1 MASSN
6 LQNLLVPLALMAPPT
21 VALQVG
27 GLEIPLDNSVSVA
40 VMLILSFLTLVAV
53 QHLRATSN
61 VAKAVAASKPSIA
74 EPKTVPKHTPAPK
87 KQRKKTP
94 ASKKRLSKSSSLNKV
109 VKVTFEGSFGL
120 RIECGTR
127 GNVFVSGFVDKNVDL
142 RIQRGM
148 YITYLNKTKVPE
160 IRKIDDMVRLINE
173 EKCHGPVTVTFER
186 VANF

>member
-1 MASSN
+1 M
-6 LQNLLVPLALMAPPT
+6 QNLLAFLALIIPST
-21 VALQVG
+21 TALRAG
-27 GLEIPLDNSVSVA
+27 SLEIPMDNSVAVA
-40 VMLILSFLTLVAV
+40 VMLILSFLTLVAL
-53 QHLRATSN
+53 QHLNATSN
-61 VAKAVAASKPSIA
+61 VTKAVAASKATKA
-74 EPKTVPKHTPAPK
+74 ESKPLPKHTSASK
-87 KQRKKTP
+87 KPRKKTP
-94 ASKKRLSKSSSLNKV
+94 ASRKKLSKSSSLNKV

-148 YITYLNKTKVPE
+148 YITYLNNTKVPQ

-173 EKCHGPVTVTFER
+173 EKYHGPVTVTFER